1 MIDVFPNINIAY
13 RMYVTMPIA
22 NSESERSFSAIQRA
36 KDVYRA
42 EMLDG
47 RLSSLSRIKIESELF
62 RTINFEEL
70 IDNFAAQKC
79 RRKC

>member
-1 MIDVFPNINIAY
+1 MKRV
-13 RMYVTMPIA
+13 
-22 NSESERSFSAIQRA
+22 
-36 KDVYRA
+36 KDVYRT

-47 RLSSLSRIKIESELF
+47 RLSALARIKIESELF
-62 RTINFEEL
+62 RKIDFEEL